1 MATPLY
7 ELSPDVNGPITI
19 YARGRDVL
27 ANPMTNRGTAFTR
40 QQREG
45 LGLTGLLPTA
55 VTTIDNQLRR
65 LYMQLRREPSNLAKH
80 RFMASLRERNEVLYY
95 RLLADNIEEL
105 MPIVYTPT
113 IGEAIERFSV
123 EFNQARG
130 VHLSID
136 HPDEMEASFR
146 AFGIEDAD
154 LVVVTDS
161 EGILGIGDQ
170 GVGGIQIAIGKV
182 AVYVAAAGIHPH
194 RAIPVVLDTGT
205 DNIGLLNNPMY
216 LGERHARVRGARYD
230 DFLEKFVETVSRLYP
245 NAMLHFEDFG
255 APTAHPLL
263 ERYRDRICAFN
274 DDIQGTAAVA
284 LAALLRAVEIT
295 RRPLT
300 KHRIVVFGAGTAG
313 VGISNLICE
322 TLVRQHH
329 KPIEEARRQI
339 WAFNRSG
346 LIHEGA
352 SMREYQRP
360 YARTAADIADWD
372 VAPGEPITLADVVR
386 EAKPTILIGTS
397 TMAGAFTE
405 EIVREMASYCDRPVI
420 MPLSNPTV
428 RAEAIPRHLLQ
439 WTEGRALIATGS
451 PFEPVPYE
459 GVEYDIA
466 QANNSLI
473 FPGLGLGVM
482 AVQATRVTD
491 HMIAAAA
498 AGLST
503 ASQTTYER
511 GATLL
516 PGVTS
521 LRPVATA
528 VAIAVAQAAVD
539 DGVAARPLTDPVGD
553 IYARMWQPEYPEIV
567 LGEA

>member
-1 MATPLY
+1 MSTPLY
-7 ELSPDVNGPITI
+7 ELSSDVNGPITI
-19 YARGRDVL
+19 FGRGRDVL
-27 ANPMTNRGTAFTR
+27 TNPMTNRGTAFTLA
-40 QQREG
+40 QREA

-55 VTTIDNQLRR
+55 VTTMDNQLRR
-65 LYMQLRREPSNLAKH
+65 LYRQFQREPSHLAKH
-80 RFMASLRERNEVLYY
+80 RFLSSLRERTEVLYY
-95 RLLADNIEEL
+95 RLLADNIEEM

-123 EFNQARG
+123 EFNQSRG
-130 VHLSID
+130 VYLSID
-136 HPDEMEASFR
+136 RPEEMEASFR
-146 AFGIEDAD
+146 AFGTDEAD

-205 DNIGLLNNPMY
+205 DNLGLLNNPMY
-216 LGERHARVRGARYD
+216 LGERHARVRGAKYD
-230 DFLEKFVETVSRLYP
+230 EFLDRFVETVARLYP

-255 APTAHPLL
+255 AQNAHPLL

-313 VGISNLICE
+313 VGIANLICE
-322 TLVRQHH
+322 TLARKHH
-329 KPIEEARRQI
+329 TTLDEARRQI
-339 WAFNRSG
+339 WAFNRRG
-346 LIHEGA
+346 LIHTGMT
-352 SMREYQRP
+352 MRDYQRP
-360 YARTAADIADWD
+360 YARTVEDIAGWD
-372 VAPGEPITLADVVR
+372 VAVGDPITLADVVR
-386 EAKPTILIGTS
+386 EVRPTILIGTS
-397 TMAGAFTE
+397 TMPGAFTE

-451 PFEPVPYE
+451 PFEPVAYD

-482 AVQATRVTD
+482 AVGATRVTD

-516 PGVTS
+516 PGVTA

-528 VAIAVAQAAVD
+528 VAIAVAEAAAE
-539 DGVAARPLTDPVGD
+539 DGVATRPLSDPVGD
-553 IYARMWQPEYPEIV
+553 IYARMWQPEYPEII